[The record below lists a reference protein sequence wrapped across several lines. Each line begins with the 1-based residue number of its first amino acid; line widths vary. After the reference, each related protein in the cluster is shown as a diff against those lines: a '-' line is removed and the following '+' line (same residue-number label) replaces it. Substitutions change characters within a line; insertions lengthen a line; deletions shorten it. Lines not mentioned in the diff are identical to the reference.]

1 MSNTVKVGALF
12 AGIGGLD
19 YGFHK
24 SGSDVVFNSEIDEP
38 ARLVL
43 AQKFPESLLLGDIK
57 EIKQIPEVDILTG
70 GFPCQDISIAGTRAG
85 LAGERSG
92 LVNQV
97 FRLISGTKKPN
108 LVVLENVLN
117 LISLHQGAALRS
129 ILADFENLG
138 YRWAYRVVDTRG
150 FGLPQRRLRVVLVAS
165 RGPMD
170 PAQILFQ
177 DQVESQIDDSVS
189 TLDAADGFGFYWTE
203 GKRGIGWAA
212 DSVPTIKG
220 GSGLGIPSPPAVF
233 DVRKM
238 TAGTITIEDAERLQG
253 FPAGWTDVTGVGRI
267 GNRWKMVGNAVSV
280 PVSNW
285 LHKRISD
292 YSETTL
298 TIEEAPLL
306 QKGGM
311 PRAAFGGPG
320 QTGKRIVISSMVY
333 ESKPMPILEFLE
345 DPLKPMSEK
354 ALKGYLSRVR
364 EGNKIFP
371 PGFVEALENQLA
383 SY

>member
-1 MSNTVKVGALF
+1 MTTLLKLGALF

-24 SGSDVVFNSEIDEP
+24 SGSSVVFNSEIDEP

-43 AQKFPESLLLGDIK
+43 AEQFPESLLLGDIK
-57 EIKQIPEVDILTG
+57 EIKRIPDIDILTG

-97 FRLISGTKKPN
+97 FRLISGAKKPD
-108 LVVLENVLN
+108 LVILENVLN

-129 ILADFENLG
+129 ILNDFENLG

-165 RGPMD
+165 RGPLD
-170 PAQILFQ
+170 PSQILFQ
-177 DQVESQIDDSVS
+177 DQVDSQIDDSVS
-189 TLDAADGFGFYWTE
+189 TLDVADGFGFYWTE

-220 GSGLGIPSPPAVF
+220 GSSLGIPSPPAVF
-233 DVRKM
+233 NVKEM

-253 FPAGWTDVTGVGRI
+253 FPSGWTDVPGVGRI

-280 PVSNW
+280 PVSIW
-285 LHKRISD
+285 LHERISN
-292 YSETTL
+292 YSETQLTL
-298 TIEEAPLL
+298 EEAPLSI
-306 QKGGM
+306 KGGM
-311 PRAAFGGPG
+311 PRAACGGPR
-320 QTGKRIVISSMVY
+320 QVGKRVLISSMVY
-333 ESKPMPILEFLE
+333 QSKPTPILEFLE